1 VLVAASKT
9 TKPTMKLITT
19 AKELEK
25 EFRRLIKQYEHFYW
39 ATAWASSDSKLF
51 NHLLT
56 NKAKIKKIVVGIH
69 FYQTHP
75 AFIEAFLNNN
85 KVRFIQQPE
94 GTFHPKLYLFTDK
107 ANKCEAKKWEMI
119 IGSANFTT
127 EAFSRNTEA
136 NLLITHKDSNS
147 TDAYDNAIKLVDQ
160 TFSEVKTFN
169 KTDLD
174 KYRTTGKNHSQKI
187 KNRSGQY
194 GSKKSKP
201 TPIHE
206 VPMMSRSWDEF
217 MNEVRN
223 APTHGLD
230 RRLRV
235 IEIAQEL
242 FESVNHFNEL
252 TENQRKF
259 IAGIPNKLD
268 IDGAEYWGYF
278 GSMQPARLF
287 KKKIKENDKNIFK
300 ALDQIPLSG
309 QITKRH
315 YDNFIKYF
323 TQTFT
328 GNCIATATRLLC
340 IKRPDTFVC
349 FASKNRSALCKDFG
363 IIQSKMDY
371 ERYWDDIVER
381 VYDSD
386 WWQNPNPR
394 NDIEVKVSRARAAF
408 LDRLY
413 CEE

>member
-1 VLVAASKT
+1 
-9 TKPTMKLITT
+9 MKLITT
-19 AKELEK
+19 ATELEK
-25 EFRRLIKQYEHFYW
+25 EFRRLTKQYDHFYW
-39 ATAWASSDSKLF
+39 ATAWASSGSKLF
-51 NHLLT
+51 IDLLT
-56 NKAKIKKIVVGIH
+56 NKNKIQKIVVGIH

-75 AFIEAFLNNN
+75 DFIEAFLNNK

-107 ANKCEAKKWEMI
+107 TNKWELI

-136 NLLITHKDSNS
+136 SLLITHKDSNS
-147 TDAYDNAIKLVDQ
+147 TDTYNNAIKLVDQ
-160 TFSEVKTFN
+160 TFSDGKTFN

-174 KYRTTGKNHSQKI
+174 KYRTTWKNHRQKI
-187 KNRSGQY
+187 KSLSGQY
-194 GSKKSKP
+194 GSKKRKP
-201 TPIHE
+201 KPIHE
-206 VPMMSRSWDEF
+206 VPMMSRSWGEF

-223 APTHGLD
+223 DPTHGLD

-242 FESVNHFNEL
+242 FENVNHFNEL
-252 TENQRKF
+252 TEDQRKF

-268 IDGAEYWGYF
+268 IDGAEDWGYF
-278 GSMQPARLF
+278 GSMKGAGIF
-287 KKKIKENDKNIFK
+287 KNKIKENDRNVSK

-315 YDNFIKYF
+315 YDNFIKHF

-328 GNCIATATRLLC
+328 GNYIATATRLLC
-340 IKRPDTFVC
+340 MKRPDTFVC
-349 FASKNRSALCKDFG
+349 FDSKNRSALCKDFG
-363 IIQSKMDY
+363 IIQSEMDY

-386 WWQNPNPR
+386 WRQNPNPK
-394 NDIEVKVSRARAAF
+394 NDTEGKVSEARAAF
-408 LDRLY
+408 LDSLY
-413 CEE
+413 YEE

>member
-1 VLVAASKT
+1 
-9 TKPTMKLITT
+9 MKLITT
-19 AKELEK
+19 ATELEK
-25 EFRRLIKQYEHFYW
+25 EFRRLTKQYDHFYW
-39 ATAWASSDSKLF
+39 ATAWASSGSKLF
-51 NHLLT
+51 NDLLT
-56 NKAKIKKIVVGIH
+56 NKDKIQKIVVGIH

-75 AFIEAFLNNN
+75 DFIEAFLNNK

-107 ANKCEAKKWEMI
+107 TDKWELI

-136 NLLITHKDSNS
+136 SLLITHKDSNS
-147 TDAYDNAIKLVDQ
+147 TDTYNNAIKLVDQ
-160 TFSEVKTFN
+160 TFSDGKTFN
-169 KTDLD
+169 KTNLD
-174 KYRTTGKNHSQKI
+174 KYRTTWKNHRQKI
-187 KNRSGQY
+187 KSLSGQY
-194 GSKKSKP
+194 GSKKRKP
-201 TPIHE
+201 KPIHE
-206 VPMMSRSWDEF
+206 VPMMNRSWDEF

-223 APTHGLD
+223 DPTHGLD

-242 FESVNHFNEL
+242 FESVNHFYEL
-252 TENQRKF
+252 TEDQRKF

-268 IDGAEYWGYF
+268 IDGAEDWGYF
-278 GSMQPARLF
+278 GSMKGAGIF
-287 KKKIKENDKNIFK
+287 KNKIKENERNVSK

-328 GNCIATATRLLC
+328 GNYIATATRLLC
-340 IKRPDTFVC
+340 MKRPDTFVC
-349 FASKNRSALCKDFG
+349 FDSKNRSALCKDFG
-363 IIQSKMDY
+363 IIQSEMNY

-386 WWQNPNPR
+386 WWQNPNPKS
-394 NDIEVKVSRARAAF
+394 DTEEKVSEARAAF
-408 LDRLY
+408 LDSLY
-413 CEE
+413 YEE